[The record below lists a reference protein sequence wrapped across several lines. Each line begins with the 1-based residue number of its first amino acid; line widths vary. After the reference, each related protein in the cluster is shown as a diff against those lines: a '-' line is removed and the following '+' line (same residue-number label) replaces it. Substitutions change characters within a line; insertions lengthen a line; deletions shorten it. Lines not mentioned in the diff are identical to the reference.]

1 MIKIKKGKNSNQ
13 TSSPKSQLKSLLEN
27 YSTSNNNKT
36 NMRIS
41 LKGKQSLKNQY
52 DLIYLQNKNDSD
64 ILDKTNVKNINNI
77 KLVDAGENHF
87 KKKYNMFNIMDKSR
101 SRSGSVDSI
110 SSNDEIDDIN
120 LLNKENNMSE
130 KVWEDFRKK
139 NNTISSKKNLIWW
152 IASLFNYNKNTN
164 FNIFDYSKV
173 LPEIIGIQCAFG
185 SYQVRQKKLFIRIFN
200 NYNNYDTKIYK
211 RYITNKK

>member
-41 LKGKQSLKNQY
+41 LKGKQSLKNQC

-64 ILDKTNVKNINNI
+64 ILDKTNAKNINNI
-77 KLVDAGENHF
+77 KLVDAEENHF
-87 KKKYNMFNIMDKSR
+87 TKKYNMFNIMDKSR

-130 KVWEDFRKK
+130 KVWEIFVKK
-139 NNTISSKKNLIWW
+139 IILLFHLKKIW
-152 IASLFNYNKNTN
+152 YG
-164 FNIFDYSKV
+164 
-173 LPEIIGIQCAFG
+173 E
-185 SYQVRQKKLFIRIFN
+185 
-200 NYNNYDTKIYK
+200 
-211 RYITNKK
+211 